1 MTTPAQ
7 TPPIDP
13 ATAAIIAAIL
23 KGLSGSSSGNSDV
36 TTGNYIKLTPVSAK
50 ELLRQSA
57 ADAQYT
63 GKFSDADI
71 ATFMS
76 DFNAEANKQVESAV
90 KQARTTVGKGAT
102 AEDIQKIITTSFPS
116 FFKPAEFAKNYV
128 WAKINFKDST
138 TLGGKAAL
146 ALQQA
151 KEIATDFDLFNLSPA
166 EVEKAAKDIAMG
178 NKTVEQ
184 YKAELAEKA
193 KIEYPI
199 FAQRFTDTPGSTT
212 KDFALPVIKMLSKI
226 WEKDEASIP
235 MDDEIVQMWTRAGG
249 PDGKKPAPTLAEL
262 TQMAKN
268 HPNAETTTWAN
279 EAARQSATSLSR
291 ALGGGV

>member
-1 MTTPAQ
+1 MTEEEL
-7 TPPIDP
+7 
-13 ATAAIIAAIL
+13 AAIVGAIV
-23 KGLSGSSSGNSDV
+23 KGMGGSSSGNSNV
-36 TTGNYIKLTPVSAK
+36 TAANYIKLTPVSAK
-50 ELLRQSA
+50 ELLKQTA

-71 ATFMS
+71 ATFLS
-76 DFNAEANKQVESAV
+76 EFNAESNKQIESAV
-90 KQARTTVGKGAT
+90 KQARATVGKGAT

-116 FFKPAEFAKNYV
+116 FFKPAEFAKNFV
-128 WAKINFKDST
+128 WAKINFKDSA

-151 KEIATDFDLFNLSPA
+151 KQIADDFDLFNLSPA

-178 NKTVEQ
+178 NKTVDQ

-235 MDDEIVQMWTRAGG
+235 MDNEIVQMWTRAGG

-279 EAARQSATSLSR
+279 EAARQSATSLAR